1 MKVSSATSARAGR
14 MCEHPW
20 AAHGMGERHPEE
32 PLGWECSLGCV
43 GYDTVSGGEGGKE
56 GIFNADV
63 KADVQG
69 NRQKIYQDD
78 GLQQSVRTYVTE
90 SQGYIEG

>member
-1 MKVSSATSARAGR
+1 MSTLGLPMGWVRSTQKS
-14 MCEHPW
+14 PW
-20 AAHGMGERHPEE
+20 AE
-32 PLGWECSLGCV
+32 SFLGCV

-78 GLQQSVRTYVTE
+78 GLQQSVRTYITE

>member
-1 MKVSSATSARAGR
+1 M
-14 MCEHPW
+14 
-20 AAHGMGERHPEE
+20 
-32 PLGWECSLGCV
+32 
-43 GYDTVSGGEGGKE
+43 SGGEGGKE